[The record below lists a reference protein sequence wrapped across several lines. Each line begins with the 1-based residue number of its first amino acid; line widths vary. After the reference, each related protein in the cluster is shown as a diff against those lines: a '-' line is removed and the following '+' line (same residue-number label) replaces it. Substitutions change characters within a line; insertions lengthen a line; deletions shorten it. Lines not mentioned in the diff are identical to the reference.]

1 MRLGRVGGDP
11 RFSLALSAN
20 SGGSWLGQAGAP
32 RSAKPSI
39 WAWGAAGGSLATLRD
54 EQRAGRAEESR
65 ALCSAPRAAPAAATE
80 RASRTPRAPSLRPSA
95 LRLATLE
102 KGQLE
107 APRLHGPPPRP
118 GATPQARGC
127 HRGRVESILASEKG
141 GKEAAAIR
149 CLTSLPTSLSF
160 SIFYSFGFQII
171 GPEGGVHNPEAGD
184 SWQICV
190 CILLGKDQQKGD
202 WKSGFFGSS
211 LSLCYLGQVA

>member
-1 MRLGRVGGDP
+1 MLTQEGAGWGKPGLRAPHSPGSGPGAQLEALWLRSGMSSAPGEQKRAEPCAMRPGRLQQRQRNGHPGHP
-11 RFSLALSAN
+11 
-20 SGGSWLGQAGAP
+20 GHP
-32 RSAKPSI
+32 RSVPV
-39 WAWGAAGGSLATLRD
+39 WP
-54 EQRAGRAEESR
+54 
-65 ALCSAPRAAPAAATE
+65 C
-80 RASRTPRAPSLRPSA
+80 A

-202 WKSGFFGSS
+202 WKSGFLGSS